1 MSNCVHPLIIAH
13 RGASADYPENTRDA
27 FVGAGIQGS
36 DWVELDVRLAS
47 DGALIVNHD
56 PWYHDL
62 RMVWDTPSSERPVE
76 SLLLA
81 EAIHICATYPEH
93 PMGINVEIKGP
104 SEDLDDNHDHYRNA
118 IVERSLAAIDEVS
131 RSISSSSV
139 GASSSDVVRI
149 LISSFDREIVD
160 LVRELG
166 GPATSLLLLDDLS
179 DAELLQVCEQGHT
192 AVNPVERVVTPEFM
206 KRCAGVGLSVNVWTV
221 DDPQRLRELAE
232 MCVDG
237 VVTNVP
243 AVARDAISTTWE

>member
-13 RGASADYPENTRDA
+13 RGASADYAENTRDA
-27 FVGAGIQGS
+27 FIGAGIQRS

-62 RMVWDTPSSERPVE
+62 RMVWDTPSSERPAE
-76 SLLLA
+76 SLLLP
-81 EAIHICATYPEH
+81 EAIHICATYPEY

-104 SEDLDDNHDHYRNA
+104 TTGLDDNHDHYRNT

-131 RSISSSSV
+131 RSIGSTSV
-139 GASSSDVVRI
+139 EVVRI

-160 LVRELG
+160 RVRELE
-166 GPATSLLLLDDLS
+166 GPATALLLMDDLS
-179 DAELLQVCEQGHT
+179 DAELIQVAERGHT
-192 AVNPVERVVTPEFM
+192 AVNPVERVVTPAFM
-206 KRCAGVGLSVNVWTV
+206 QRCSDVGLSVNVWTV
-221 DDPQRLRELAE
+221 DDPDRLRELAE

-237 VVTNVP
+237 IVTNVP
-243 AVARDAISTTWE
+243 AVAREAISTTSR